1 MEITCLRVQAGAI
14 VTGRDRQRDNLWGAA
29 SLSDKTKAG
38 TGMWDVTLHNDNISL
53 SDSKSLLCFD
63 N

>member
-1 MEITCLRVQAGAI
+1 M
-14 VTGRDRQRDNLWGAA
+14 TGRDRQKDNLWGAA

-38 TGMWDVTLHNDNISL
+38 TGMWDVTLHNDISL
-53 SDSKSLLCFD
+53 SDSKILLCLY